1 VAAAQLLVD
10 QCADLVRIENS
21 NAIRNNMEALSV
33 EEHDRF
39 EKLKLLLEDID
50 EPIQRMANQLENVE
64 DHLDSMFQ
72 SVPSNNSL
80 FV

>member
-1 VAAAQLLVD
+1 
-10 QCADLVRIENS
+10 
-21 NAIRNNMEALSV
+21 MEALSV

-72 SVPSNNSL
+72 SVPSKNSL